1 MLNLQSEPR
10 KAGPLRVAL
19 VGLATVLIT
28 LGYSVRVLALGAVGR
43 LRRSKVDGFTRDWS
57 GSLLRLTGARL
68 SRHGEVPD
76 FGDGRRYMILCTH
89 SSFYDIPAIF
99 VTMPGSIR
107 MLAKKELFS
116 VPIWGAAMR
125 AAEFP
130 SIDRHNRHQAMADL
144 AKAREMMESG
154 IVLWA
159 APEGT
164 RSKDGKL
171 QPFKKG
177 CFRLAQQT
185 DAVIVPVAIRGIQQL
200 LPAGGLKLNL
210 GMPVEVH
217 VGAPIDSTAFA
228 EEGVDALMA
237 EVRGRMQELLEPP
250 ASSAR
255 APAREEQ
262 APA

>member
-1 MLNLQSEPR
+1 MLNLQSAPR
-10 KAGPLRVAL
+10 EAGLLRAAL

-28 LGYSVRVLALGAVGR
+28 LGYSVRVLMLSAFGR
-43 LRRSKVDGFTRDWS
+43 LRRNRVDSYAREWS
-57 GSLLRLTGARL
+57 GRLLGLTGARL

-107 MLAKKELFS
+107 MLAKRELFA
-116 VPIWGAAMR
+116 VPVWGAAMR

-144 AKAREMMESG
+144 ARAREMMESG

-164 RSKDGKL
+164 RSRDGRL

-185 DAVIVPVAIRGIQQL
+185 DAIIVPVAIRGVQQV
-200 LPAGGLKLNL
+200 LPAGSVKMNL

-217 VGAPIDSTAFA
+217 IGAPIDSIEFS
-228 EEGVDALMA
+228 ERGVDALMA
-237 EVRGRMQELLEPP
+237 TVRERMLELLEPSTVP
-250 ASSAR
+250 
-255 APAREEQ
+255 APAPALKEQ
-262 APA
+262 TPA

>member
-1 MLNLQSEPR
+1 MLNLQSDPR

-19 VGLATVLIT
+19 VGLATVFIT
-28 LGYSVRVLALGAVGR
+28 LAYSVRVLALGAIGR
-43 LRRSKVDGFTRDWS
+43 LRRSKVDGFTREWS
-57 GSLLRLTGARL
+57 AKLLRLTGMRL

-99 VTMPGSIR
+99 VSMPGSIR
-107 MLAKKELFS
+107 MLAKKELFA
-116 VPIWGAAMR
+116 VPVWGAAMR

-144 AKAREMMESG
+144 ARAREMMESG

-164 RSKDGKL
+164 RSKDGNL

-185 DAVIVPVAIRGIQQL
+185 DAIIVPVAIRGIQRV
-200 LPAGGLKLNL
+200 LPAGGLNLNL

-217 VGAPIDSTAFA
+217 VGQPIDAADYA
-228 EEGVDALMA
+228 EGSVDALMDV
-237 EVRGRMQELLEPP
+237 VRERMLDLLEPSAAP
-250 ASSAR
+250 AR
-255 APAREEQ
+255 ATAREEQ
-262 APA
+262 SLA

>member
-1 MLNLQSEPR
+1 MLNLQSAPR

-19 VGLATVLIT
+19 VGIATVLIT
-28 LGYSVRVLALGAVGR
+28 LGYSVRVLALGAIGR
-43 LRRSKVDGFTRDWS
+43 LRRSRVDGFTRGWS
-57 GSLLRLTGARL
+57 GKLLQLTGMRL

-107 MLAKKELFS
+107 MLAKKELFA
-116 VPIWGAAMR
+116 VPVWGAAMR

-144 AKAREMMESG
+144 ARAREMMESG

-164 RSKDGKL
+164 RSKDGRL

-185 DAVIVPVAIRGIQQL
+185 DAVIVPVAIRGIRQV
-200 LPAGGLKLNL
+200 LPAGGLNLNL

-217 VGAPIDSTAFA
+217 VGQPIDSTAFA
-228 EEGVDALMA
+228 ERGVDALMEA
-237 EVRGRMQELLEPP
+237 VRERMLELLEPS
-250 ASSAR
+250 ASPDQAT
-255 APAREEQ
+255 AREVQ
-262 APA
+262 SLA